1 MNDNKKL
8 DFLNSK
14 FSNFELSAILFILLT
29 IVVLGLG
36 SLVFPDLVWQSFVYP
51 NIWEPVINDATL
63 GDSGYNAQNTI
74 LFAILLFTFVIAFS
88 GVFRIIKLPARPD
101 TIVALIPWVVLAATI
116 RVLED
121 AEFFKESIDLLF
133 ISPVIHFH
141 LAIWLIISGIL
152 GFFVTK
158 NVQQRNDNEIYN
170 QMLNRV
176 RFSTC
181 FMFLLFYLII
191 FEPSLEQH
199 GNLTWFSI
207 PITVIFCVVV
217 AWYSPAIPTLSWTPL
232 ERMLFSTGNTF
243 CTLTLGF
250 WLQFLIEPW
259 SSNTSQEFWP
269 IIISLGIPI
278 ITILFLYKY
287 GIKAQI
293 ELEKRNLE
301 PGVLSEEWTVTE
313 WEKHESPEK
322 DEIEGLMSKAMIAS
336 PLTLA
341 FTFGQLCDGLATW
354 IGVDFGNYSEKHILG
369 TKIMEIGSTIIEGE
383 GAWLFLI
390 VKIILTW
397 LLIFVFSKVRIE
409 QNQKHLRLLIVLALL
424 AVGMAPGLR
433 NLGRNVLG
441 V

>member
-1 MNDNKKL
+1 MKENKKL
-8 DFLNSK
+8 NLLSSK
-14 FSNFELSAILFILLT
+14 ITNFNNFELGAILFILLT
-29 IVVLGLG
+29 IAV
-36 SLVFPDLVWQSFVYP
+36 LVWDGFVYP
-51 NIWEPVINDATL
+51 NVWEPVISDATL
-63 GDSGYNAQNTI
+63 GDSGYNTQNTI

-88 GVFRIIKLPARPD
+88 GVFRIGKLPARPD
-101 TIVALIPWVVLAATI
+101 TIIALIPWVVLAATI

-141 LAIWLIISGIL
+141 LAIWLILSGAL

-158 NVQQRNDNEIYN
+158 NLQQKNDNDIFN
-170 QMLNRV
+170 QMLNRI
-176 RFSTC
+176 RLSTS

-207 PITVIFCVVV
+207 PITVIFSMVV
-217 AWYSPAIPTLSWTPL
+217 AWLSPAIPTLSWTPL

-243 CTLTLGF
+243 CALTLGF

-259 SSNTSQEFWP
+259 GSNTSQEFWP
-269 IIISLGIPI
+269 IIISLGVPI
-278 ITILFLYKY
+278 LVIVFLYKY

-293 ELEKRNLE
+293 ELEKRGLE
-301 PGVLSEEWTVTE
+301 PGVLGEEWTVTE
-313 WEKHESPEK
+313 WEKHESAEK
-322 DEIEGLMSKAMIAS
+322 NEIESLMSKAMIAS

-354 IGVDFGNYSEKHILG
+354 IGVDFGNYTEKHVLG
-369 TKIMEIGSTIIEGE
+369 SKIMEIGSTIIEGK

-390 VKIILTW
+390 VKVILTG

-409 QNQKHLRLLIVLALL
+409 QDQKHLRLLIVLALL